1 MENASLEVEVLD
13 DKSLMESDIK
23 ISVDGREPYAVD
35 LSDKWDYGDG
45 YGGTYIGRQR
55 LENTGMKEIQISF
68 GPEQDGR
75 YYLNIYIKMN
85 DDIDATKKYK
95 EKVNHTVEINVSRPG
110 RK

>member
-1 MENASLEVEVLD
+1 MGARGFNGHMENASLEVEVLD

-23 ISVDGREPYAVD
+23 ISVDGREPYTVD
-35 LSDKWDYGDG
+35 LSEKWNYGDG
-45 YGGTYIGRQR
+45 YGGTYVGRQR

-85 DDIDATKKYK
+85 VI
-95 EKVNHTVEINVSRPG
+95 
-110 RK
+110 